1 MTYLPLGLTV
11 TPCAYAAST
20 GTFTTFPATAKGLAL
35 GEREVDG
42 SSVRLHLAL
51 SGTEL
56 DWHYEKA
63 SPTQLRG
70 GWAATKFGEWGLR
83 FWVMLVLRLD
93 PGHDG
98 NLAGWRYDPET
109 GKLTA
114 HSRGVDITVEGDAA
128 PLMVT
133 FHDSITALEQELK
146 AQGYFYLASRGTEG
160 EVAVL
165 RYNLEEMP
173 RFNFHVDVGHS
184 AGATAPVVKP
194 RQSGFDAAPLD
205 ALRDLVGWNTVFD
218 SINKRRYMSLSRNW
232 VAQKFGGFGVWLDD
246 LFYHAL
252 MSALFDPAL
261 ARDCIKAVLATE
273 TPEGNFACLIT
284 GNDRWIDRSQPPI
297 CSFILWKIWK
307 HTGDDSLLDLAY
319 QRLLVNHDWWFTH
332 RDGNRDGLL
341 AWGTSPV
348 GDGLYK
354 RTKLGAKNESSMDN
368 SPTHDEAAYDPNSGC
383 LDQADV
389 GLNSLIALDGEILAL
404 FARRRGDA
412 KTADR
417 LEARAATLR
426 SRIRDRLWDP
436 QRAIFANRRWNGNFI
451 RSLAPTSFYP
461 MLAGAASA
469 AQQAKLLDW
478 LHDTNAFGGPH
489 RLPSV
494 TRDDPAY
501 HDNVYWRG
509 RVWPP
514 LNYLTYGALKRCG
527 HREDATRLAA
537 DSVKLFAAAWAKR
550 QMPENFSAETGAAD
564 DQVDTDLFY
573 GWGGLM
579 PLIGINEI
587 IDVTPWDGWEINP
600 RPIGVTGA
608 GASGDWRLGPLLAFG
623 RVAELVSEN
632 GWLTLSLDAQPVLR
646 TDIAT
651 RLTQIEIRADGIDL
665 DTRGGGTMALSA
677 QATGELRSA
686 KFEGRAVAVAKGE
699 VTLPSM
705 DRPRRLELR
714 WK

>member
-1 MTYLPLGLTV
+1 
-11 TPCAYAAST
+11 
-20 GTFTTFPATAKGLAL
+20 
-35 GEREVDG
+35 
-42 SSVRLHLAL
+42 
-51 SGTEL
+51 
-56 DWHYEKA
+56 
-63 SPTQLRG
+63 
-70 GWAATKFGEWGLR
+70 
-83 FWVMLVLRLD
+83 MLVLRLD

-98 NLAGWRYDPET
+98 NLAGWRYDPES

-114 HSRGVDITVEGDAA
+114 HSGGIAITVEGDAA

-133 FHDSITALEQELK
+133 FHESIAALEQELK
-146 AQGYFYLASRGTEG
+146 THGYFYLASRGTEG

-173 RFNFHVDVGHS
+173 RFSFKVDVGHP
-184 AGATAPVVKP
+184 APATAPALEP
-194 RQSGFDAAPLD
+194 RQIGFDAAPLD

-218 SINKRRYMSLSRNW
+218 AINKRRYMSLSRNW

-297 CSFILWKIWK
+297 CSFILWKIWQ
-307 HTGDDSLLDLAY
+307 HTGDDSLIDLAY
-319 QRLLVNHDWWFTH
+319 DRLLVNHDWWFTH
-332 RDGNRDGLL
+332 RDGNHDELM

-348 GDGLYK
+348 GDGLYM

-368 SPTHDEAAYDPNSGC
+368 SPIHDEAQYDPNSGC

-389 GLNSLIALDGEILAL
+389 GLNSLIALDGEMLAR

-412 KTADR
+412 KTAEH
-417 LEARAATLR
+417 LESRAAALR
-426 SRIRDRLWDP
+426 RRIEERLWDP
-436 QRAIFANRRWNGNFI
+436 ARGIFANRRWNGNFI

-461 MLAGAASA
+461 MLAGAATE
-469 AQQAKLLDW
+469 AQQARLLQW
-478 LHDTNAFGGPH
+478 LDDPRAFGGAH

-509 RVWPP
+509 RIWPP
-514 LNYLTYGALKRCG
+514 LNYLTYGGLKRCG
-527 HREDATRLAA
+527 YREQATALAA

-550 QMPENFSAETGAAD
+550 QMPENFSAETGQAD
-564 DQVDTDLFY
+564 DQIDTDLFY

-600 RPIGVTGA
+600 RPDRA
-608 GASGDWRLGPLLAFG
+608 EGDWRLGPLLAFG
-623 RVAELVSEN
+623 RRTELVSQG
-632 GWLTLSLDAQPVLR
+632 GWLTLMLDAQPVLR

-651 RLTQIEIRADGIDL
+651 RLTQIEIKTDGIDL
-665 DTRGGGTMALSA
+665 DTRGGGTMVLSA
-677 QATGELRSA
+677 QATGGLRSA
-686 KFEGRAVAVAKGE
+686 KFDGHEVAVARGA
-699 VTLPSM
+699 VTLPAM
-705 DRPRRLELR
+705 DQARRLELR

>member
-20 GTFTTFPATAKGLAL
+20 GSFTAFPATAPGLSL
-35 GEREVDG
+35 GEREIDG
-42 SSVRLHLAL
+42 SSVKLRLAL

-56 DWHYEKA
+56 DWHYEKP
-63 SPTQLRG
+63 SETQLRG
-70 GWAATKFGEWGLR
+70 GWQAQKFGEWGLR

-109 GKLTA
+109 GKLVA
-114 HSRGVDITVEGDAA
+114 HSRGIDVTVEGDAA

-133 FHDSITALEQELK
+133 FHESIAALEQELK
-146 AQGYFYLASRGTEG
+146 AHGYFYLASRGTEG

-173 RFNFHVDVGHS
+173 RFNFRVDVGHS
-184 AGATAPVVKP
+184 TKASAPSLKP
-194 RQSGFDAAPLD
+194 RQSGFAAAPLE

-218 SINKRRYMSLSRNW
+218 AINRRRYMSLSRNW

-273 TPEGNFACLIT
+273 TPEGNFACLVT

-297 CSFILWKIWK
+297 CSFILWKIWQ
-307 HTGDDSLLDLAY
+307 HTGDDSLVDLAY
-319 QRLLVNHDWWFTH
+319 DRLLINHDWWFSH
-332 RDGNRDGLL
+332 RDGNNDGLM

-348 GDGLYK
+348 GEGLYR

-368 SPTHDEAAYDPNSGC
+368 SPIHDEAQYDPKSGC

-404 FARRRGDA
+404 FARHRGDA
-412 KTADR
+412 TTAAR
-417 LEARAATLR
+417 LEARAAALR
-426 SRIRDRLWDP
+426 TRIQDRLWDP
-436 QRAIFANRRWNGNFI
+436 ERGIFANRRWNGNFI

-461 MLAGAASA
+461 MLAGAATEE
-469 AQQAKLLDW
+469 QQAQLLRW
-478 LHDTNAFGGPH
+478 LNEGKAFGGEH

-514 LNYLTYGALKRCG
+514 LNYLTYGGLKRCG
-527 HREDATRLAA
+527 HINDAATLAE
-537 DSVKLFAAAWAKR
+537 DSVKLFAAGWAKR

-587 IDVTPWDGWEINP
+587 IDVTPWKGWEINP
-600 RPIGVTGA
+600 RPSGA
-608 GASGDWRLGPLLAFG
+608 TGDWRLGPLLAFG
-623 RVAELVSEN
+623 RVAEFVSEG
-632 GWLTLSLDAQPVLR
+632 GWLALSLDGQAVLR
-646 TDIAT
+646 TDIVT
-651 RLTQIEIRADGIDL
+651 LLSQIEIRADGIDL
-665 DTRGGGTMALSA
+665 DTRGGGTMVLSA
-677 QATGELRSA
+677 QATGGLRSA
-686 KFEGRAVAVAKGE
+686 KFDGREIAVAEGA
-699 VTLPSM
+699 VTLPPM

-714 WK
+714 WT